1 MDQSQ
6 STVTRLSTKR
16 WVRDE
21 DGCFLVLGRRSCG
34 CSLDFGTKIV
44 GGGRGL
50 RRSVIACL
58 LWPWM
63 SQEGAQDA
71 EVERAG
77 NPIGLFLC
85 ARNRC

>member
-6 STVTRLSTKR
+6 STVTRSLTIR
-16 WVRDE
+16 LVRDE
-21 DGCFLVLGRRSCG
+21 DGSFLVLGRGGGG

-50 RRSVIACL
+50 RRSITACL
-58 LWPWM
+58 VCSGV
-63 SQEGAQDA
+63 SQERAQDA

-77 NPIGLFLC
+77 ALLVCRYAGS
-85 ARNRC
+85 RRY